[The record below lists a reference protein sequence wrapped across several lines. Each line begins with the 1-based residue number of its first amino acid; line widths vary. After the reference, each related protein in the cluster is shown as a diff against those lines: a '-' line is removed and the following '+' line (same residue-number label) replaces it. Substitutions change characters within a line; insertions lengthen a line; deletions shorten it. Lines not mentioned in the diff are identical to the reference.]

1 MKANSVAALL
11 AEARRS
17 LKGETAA
24 IDARLLLQGAAGLT
38 HIDIISDPN
47 GVLSAAQ
54 LELFNS
60 HIARRLAHEPVSRIL
75 GQREFYGRVF
85 KVTPAVL
92 DPRADTECVVELAL
106 HMVKQGRFIDLG
118 TGSGAIAITL
128 CAENGALTGL
138 ASDISPEA
146 LGIAQSNAEA
156 LGVSGQLTFQ
166 QGNWFEGLSDHFEL
180 IISNPPY
187 IREDASLAPDV
198 MNFDPHVALFGGAD
212 GLAAYR
218 AIAAQCRAHLAEKGT
233 VVVEIG
239 HEQVDAVV
247 EIFAAKDFMLT
258 AKAVDIAG
266 YIRGLAFQVKK

>member
-1 MKANSVAALL
+1 
-11 AEARRS
+11 
-17 LKGETAA
+17 
-24 IDARLLLQGAAGLT
+24 
-38 HIDIISDPN
+38 
-47 GVLSAAQ
+47 
-54 LELFNS
+54 
-60 HIARRLAHEPVSRIL
+60 
-75 GQREFYGRVF
+75 
-85 KVTPAVL
+85 
-92 DPRADTECVVELAL
+92 
-106 HMVKQGRFIDLG
+106 MVKQGRFIDLG